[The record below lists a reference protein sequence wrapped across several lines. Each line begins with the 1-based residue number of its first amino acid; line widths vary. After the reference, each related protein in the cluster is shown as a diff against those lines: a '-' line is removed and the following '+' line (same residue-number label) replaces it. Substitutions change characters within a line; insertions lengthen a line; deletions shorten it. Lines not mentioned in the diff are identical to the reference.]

1 MRTKIHIDRVYSFL
15 DSVMNYLINDS
26 KNRNNFNI
34 TKRVSRK

>member
-1 MRTKIHIDRVYSFL
+1 MRTKIHI

-26 KNRNNFNI
+26 KNRNNLNI